1 MMSPAATHPPM
12 DSFEFDHAYQQAQAA
27 LQAGNWPLAR
37 TRLTTLRDTLQ
48 RTEANPPQQAA
59 CLALLGRVHWKAL
72 DLAASQAC
80 WQQAVQLDAQPAWQG
95 WLAEAEQL
103 LARQASGALS
113 LAQPPSAELPQ
124 AVKLAHQQALLTPN
138 SVEALCR
145 LGTVLVVHQ
154 RMAEA
159 VVYFERALVLAPE
172 HAQVANNLG
181 HCYLQQKR
189 YVTAR
194 NLLQHT
200 LARHPD
206 DLHVQINLANA
217 LAQCGELD
225 EALAMHQRVLQRQ
238 PDDMATLVNLATL
251 QIRRQAFASAQ
262 GYLDQVLS
270 RQPDH
275 LDALSAQ
282 VDAWRFQHQFEATIS
297 LLEQLMVRQPTV
309 AQHPRRLGSALRQL
323 GRHASAIAAYQQALA
338 LDPGDSDTY
347 SNLLLTLQYAPG
359 YSPEA
364 VFDWHRGFGL
374 RYERPRP
381 TPRQHNNSAHPQRRL
396 RVGWVSGDFNSHPVA
411 YFILPVW
418 SERHRQQFDC
428 IAYDTSLN
436 PDAVTEQLRPLAD
449 VWRRV
454 RGATS
459 MELARQIQQDQID
472 ILIDLSGH
480 TGGHRLLAFAHHPA
494 PVQVSWLG
502 YADTSGLSRIH
513 WRISDGHGDP
523 AGAEARYTERLWRL
537 PEVFCC
543 YRPMVRQPALRHRAD
558 YAVQPTPA
566 LQHGQITFGCCNNYA
581 KITDDMIALWS
592 RLLHRVAGSRL
603 LLELAG
609 IQHGQARTELQARFA
624 QHGIAA
630 TRLQLEERDSRWQ
643 YLRYHQIDIALDPF
657 PANGGTS
664 SCDVLWMGVPLVTL
678 AGTRFVSRMGVS
690 LLHAVGHPEWVAQD
704 QADYLDIAARLAA
717 DIPALNAIRLALRGE
732 MEASRLM
739 DEAGFTRQFEAA
751 LRGMWQAWC
760 AQQTGQPLPDQG
772 HEAAICG

>member
-1 MMSPAATHPPM
+1 MMSPAATHPPT

-113 LAQPPSAELPQ
+113 LAQPSNAELPQ

-159 VVYFERALVLAPE
+159 VAYFERALVLAPE

-282 VDAWRFQHQFEATIS
+282 VDAWRFQHQFEAAIT
-297 LLEQLMVRQPTV
+297 LLQHLAKRQPKAV
-309 AQHPRRLGSALRQL
+309 LHPRRLGSALRQL
-323 GRHASAIAAYQQALA
+323 GQHTAAIAAYQQALA
-338 LDPGDSDTY
+338 LDPSDMDTY
-347 SNLLLTLQYAPG
+347 SNLLLTLQYTPDRQA
-359 YSPEA
+359 EE
-364 VFDWHRGFGL
+364 VFRWHREFGE
-374 RYERPRP
+374 RYERPCP
-381 TPRQHNNSAHPQRRL
+381 MLTPHGNAAEPNRRL
-396 RVGWVSGDFNSHPVA
+396 RIGWVSGDFKSHPVA
-411 YFILPVW
+411 YLILPVW
-418 SERHRQQFDC
+418 TERDHSQFEYF
-428 IAYDTSLN
+428 AYDTNLN
-436 PDAVTEQLRPLAD
+436 PDNVTQQLYPLAD
-449 VWRRV
+449 HWRRV
-454 RGATS
+454 RGATPA
-459 MELARQIQQDQID
+459 ELARLIQQDAID

-480 TGGHRLLAFAHHPA
+480 TDGNRLLAFARKPA
-494 PVQVSWLG
+494 PVQVTWAG
-502 YADTSGLSRIH
+502 YADTSGLSRID
-513 WRISDGHGDP
+513 WRITDAQGDP
-523 AGAEARYTERLWRL
+523 PGVEWRYTEKLWRM
-537 PEVFCC
+537 PDVFCC
-543 YRPMVRQPALRHRAD
+543 YRPMVRMPELRWHPD
-558 YAVQPTPA
+558 YAVHPTPA
-566 LQHGQITFGCCNNYA
+566 LREGHITFGCCNNYA
-581 KITDDMIALWS
+581 KITDGIIALWS
-592 RLLHRVAGSRL
+592 QLLHRVADSCL

-609 IQHGQARTELQARFA
+609 IQHGQAREQLLSRFA
-624 QHGIAA
+624 LHGIGPD
-630 TRLQLEERDSRWQ
+630 RLQLEERDSRLQ
-643 YLRYHQIDIALDPF
+643 YLRYHQIDIALDPS
-657 PANGGTS
+657 PANGGNST
-664 SCDVLWMGVPLVTL
+664 CDVLWMGTPLVTL
-678 AGTRFVSRMGVS
+678 PGERFVSRLGVS
-690 LLHAVGHPEWVAQD
+690 LLTAVGHPEWLARD
-704 QADYLDIAARLAA
+704 STDYLDIAARLAA

-760 AQQTGQPLPDQG
+760 AQQTGQPLPDQDDQTNR
-772 HEAAICG
+772 CG